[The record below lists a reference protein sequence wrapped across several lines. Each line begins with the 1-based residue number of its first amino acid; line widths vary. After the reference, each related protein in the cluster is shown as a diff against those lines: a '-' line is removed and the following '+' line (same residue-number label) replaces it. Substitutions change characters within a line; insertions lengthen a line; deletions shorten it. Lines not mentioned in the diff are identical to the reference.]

1 MEISFIG
8 HSCFKIKGKNA
19 TLVIDPYNPEKTGY
33 KLPKLEAD
41 VVLCSHQHGD
51 HNHIAGVDGTH
62 YDITTAGE
70 YEVKDVYIEGIPTF
84 HDEKHGADRGQ
95 NIMYQITMDGLNL
108 LHVGDLGHELSQ
120 ETLEKLVEIDVLMIP
135 VGGTYTIDAE
145 TATKVIS
152 SIEPG
157 IVVPMHYSTKNTS
170 GVLAALDPLQK
181 FLDEMGV
188 EGAKEVDKLKVSSK
202 ADIPEETEV
211 IVVTPAQQ

>member
-8 HSCFKIKGKNA
+8 HSCFKIKGKDA
-19 TLVIDPYNPEKTGY
+19 TVVIDPYNPEKTGY

-41 VVLCSHQHGD
+41 VVLCSHQQDD
-51 HNHIAGVDGTH
+51 HNYAEGVTGQSLTV
-62 YDITTAGE
+62 TTAGE

-84 HDEKHGADRGQ
+84 HDDKKGAERGQ
-95 NIMYQITMDGLNL
+95 NIMYQITMDGLNI
-108 LHVGDLGHELSQ
+108 LHAGDLGHELSQ
-120 ETLEKLVEIDVLMIP
+120 ETLEKLVEIDILLIP

-170 GVLAALDPLQK
+170 GVLASLDPVKK

-188 EGAKEVDKLKVSSK
+188 ETIKEIEKLKISSK
-202 ADIPEETEV
+202 SEIPEETEV

>member
-1 MEISFIG
+1 M
-8 HSCFKIKGKNA
+8 
-19 TLVIDPYNPEKTGY
+19 VIDPYNPEKTGY

-51 HNHIAGVDGTH
+51 HNFVEGVDGTH

-84 HDEKHGADRGQ
+84 HDDKKGADRGQ

-135 VGGTYTIDAE
+135 VGGTSTIDAK

-157 IVVPMHYSTKNTS
+157 IVIPMHYQTKGLTGLS
-170 GVLAALDPLQK
+170 EELDPAKK

-188 EGAKEVDKLKVSSK
+188 EEAKEVDKLKVSSK